1 MLPDYL
7 VRKYNPFTST
17 FSAVGAIPDYKHL
30 NILLKTL
37 TSKKASKLMRK
48 GDYEIVGILP
58 LGTSF
63 FYVNSREVEHP
74 HNFKGLRI
82 AVPDYAP
89 ELSHIAKL
97 LEMIPVDVTDKTAS
111 GLFNIGNIDI
121 SSNTTIDYE
130 FFELYHGLGESGG
143 ILQFP
148 VKQVTMQLIA
158 RHEDL
163 PSKNFSQNLR
173 DMFFAQHR
181 TILHKESDIPG
192 NYKIYVDKSILD
204 VWDELF
210 RKTRISLRE
219 QAIYDPKALTLFRK
233 VRCKVN
239 PNRDECVSSDRE

>member
-1 MLPDYL
+1 
-7 VRKYNPFTST
+7 
-17 FSAVGAIPDYKHL
+17 
-30 NILLKTL
+30 LKTL

-58 LGTSF
+58 LGASF
-63 FYVNSREVEHP
+63 FYINNRENERP
-74 HNFKGLRI
+74 QNFNNLRI
-82 AVPDYAP
+82 AVSNYAP
-89 ELSHIAKL
+89 GLSYIANL
-97 LEMIPVDVTDKTAS
+97 LEMIPVSVTDRAAA
-111 GLFNIGNIDI
+111 GMFNAGNIDLTI
-121 SSNTTIDYE
+121 NTNIDYE
-130 FFELYHGLGESGG
+130 YFNLYQGLGGTGG

-148 VKQVTMQLIA
+148 VKQLTMQLIV

-163 PSKNFSQNLR
+163 PSENFSQNLR

-204 VWDELF
+204 VWGELF